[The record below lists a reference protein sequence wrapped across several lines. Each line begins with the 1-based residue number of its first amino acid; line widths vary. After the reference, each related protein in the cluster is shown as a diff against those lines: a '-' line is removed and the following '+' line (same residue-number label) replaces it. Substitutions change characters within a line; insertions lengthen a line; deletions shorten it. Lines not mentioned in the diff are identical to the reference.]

1 MKKLMLLMLCAGVI
15 LSELVGVGYA
25 ERPEEMIRA
34 YNEAYNAVEKF
45 GGPDAAKEFRDEL
58 VNMLEKEKN
67 FSAKERDSIRE
78 AIVVR
83 EAIVARDEGRERLV
97 EKPTPDYV
105 KPSNIGI
112 EEKAITLR
120 AIASA
125 ARERPA
131 AVETPKAEEPKEKG
145 NQGEIGASEQK
156 PSGGQVDSTPAPKGG
171 APKK

>member
-1 MKKLMLLMLCAGVI
+1 MKNLMLLMLCAGVI
-15 LSELVGVGYA
+15 LSGLVGVGYA

-45 GGPDAAKEFRDEL
+45 GGSNAAKEFRDEL
-58 VNMLEKEKN
+58 TNILEKEKN
-67 FSAKERDSIRE
+67 FSAKERDSI
-78 AIVVR
+78 R

-120 AIASA
+120 RVASPVSA
-125 ARERPA
+125 AREEPVVA
-131 AVETPKAEEPKEKG
+131 ESPKAEKPT
-145 NQGEIGASEQK
+145 GEATGASELN
-156 PSGGQVDSTPAPKGG
+156 PNTGGEAQTPAPKGG
-171 APKK
+171 NPKK